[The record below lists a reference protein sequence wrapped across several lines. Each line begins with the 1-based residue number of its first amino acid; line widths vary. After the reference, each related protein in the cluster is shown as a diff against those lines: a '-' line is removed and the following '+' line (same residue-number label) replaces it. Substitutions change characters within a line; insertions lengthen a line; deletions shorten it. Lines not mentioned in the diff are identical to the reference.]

1 MGVFRDL
8 TMRKLIIL
16 TGGWGLF
23 GAGAVLCVTPVPI
36 PMVGTIPMLAGAAI
50 LSANSKPFRRA
61 LQGLRH
67 RFAFLS
73 AWLERFV
80 HRAPKMVKVM
90 IHRTRPHALHRHA
103 RIRGRTA

>member
-1 MGVFRDL
+1 
-8 TMRKLIIL
+8 MRKLIIL
-16 TGGWGLF
+16 TGGWGLL
-23 GAGAVLCVTPVPI
+23 GAGTVLVLTPVPI
-36 PMVGTIPMLAGAAI
+36 PLVGTLPMLAGAAI
-50 LSANSKPFRRA
+50 LSANSKLFRRR

-73 AWLERFV
+73 HWLERFV

-103 RIRGRTA
+103 RLRAQAGKV

>member
-1 MGVFRDL
+1 M
-8 TMRKLIIL
+8 
-16 TGGWGLF
+16 
-23 GAGAVLCVTPVPI
+23 GAGAVLVVAPVPI
-36 PMVGTIPMLAGAAI
+36 PLVGTVPLLAGAAI
-50 LSANSKPFRRA
+50 LSANSKTFRRM

-90 IHRTRPHALHRHA
+90 IRRTRPHALHRHA
-103 RIRGRTA
+103 RIKQRAA